1 MAPLS
6 SRCSDISSVYVFF
19 KQVFV
24 TSILSLC
31 IINCQKVNTSISLS
45 PLSSRC
51 SDISS
56 VCGPPIF
63 PHWITAFATP
73 LIAKFFLTPFFYT
86 NPWIAKF
93 FTPFVIQ
100 IPGLQSFLLLLLL
113 YESLDCKDF
122 CYSLFLYKY
131 LDCKDFLLLPFLYK
145 YLDCKDFLTRF

>member
-1 MAPLS
+1 MDIERDPTCQGIPGLVCKGFAP
-6 SRCSDISSVYVFF
+6 
-19 KQVFV
+19 
-24 TSILSLC
+24 SIVSLC
-31 IINCQKVNTSISLS
+31 IVIFLIILYHQLS
-45 PLSSRC
+45 KSQYLAPLSSRC

-122 CYSLFLYKY
+122 CYSLFY
-131 LDCKDFLLLPFLYK
+131 
-145 YLDCKDFLTRF
+145 TNT